1 MNNKIFVGNLAWSVR
16 DKELYEAFSKF
27 GDVEECVVI
36 LERNTGRSRGFGFVT
51 YADSGAAERAVEE
64 MHGTKFGDTENPR
77 EINVSLAQSKGRADT
92 AHNHSGHHH
101 ETRAAA

>member
-16 DKELYEAFSKF
+16 DDELYEAFSQF

-51 YADSGAAERAVEE
+51 YTDSSAAERAVKE
-64 MHGTKFGDTENPR
+64 MHGMKFGNTENPR

-92 AHNHSGHHH
+92 AHNHSVQH
-101 ETRAAA
+101 EARVAA